1 MLEKTYK
8 TMNSRITPAPVL
20 VADTAELVQNSRKH
34 DSRKSRP
41 FYRRPLAVAAML
53 ALCFVLA
60 TPVLAANVPAI
71 YELMYLVSPQVA
83 QFFVP
88 VQESCEDNGIRM
100 EVVSAYIHG
109 NTAEIYV
116 TLQDLT
122 GDRVDET
129 TDLFDSYSIRR
140 AFDSAA
146 TCQLV
151 GYDEETKTASFLIL
165 ITEWGG
171 HNITGSKLTFSVRE
185 FISRKTSLED
195 VEVSIDLAQVAEA
208 TATQTVR
215 AVGRGGANLSKYTAD
230 LSNSALVPGPSIY
243 TPVLGLDVTAIGYIG
258 GMLHIQLATSEKLT
272 FDNHGYFYLT
282 DKAGKQILYDYSVS
296 FVEGMDSVGRV
307 DYQEFVFDI
316 PQNEIGNYTLFGSFY
331 TSGLNT
337 KGRWQVTF
345 PLAASEER

>member
-8 TMNSRITPAPVL
+8 SMNSRITPAPSL
-20 VADTAELVQNSRKH
+20 ITATAELAQNSRINRRLKT
-34 DSRKSRP
+34 RP

-151 GYDEETKTASFLIL
+151 GYDEETKTASFLLL
-165 ITEWGG
+165 ISEWGG
-171 HNITGSKLTFSVRE
+171 HNITGNKLTFSVRE

-195 VEVSIDLAQVAEA
+195 VEVSINLAEVDEA
-208 TATQTVR
+208 AATQTISV
-215 AVGRGGANLSKYTAD
+215 VGRGGIGLSQSTAD
-230 LSNSALVPGPSIY
+230 LNDLALVPGASIY
-243 TPVLGLDVTAIGYIG
+243 APVSGLDVTAIGYID
-258 GMLHIQLATSEKLT
+258 GMLHIQLATSDKLT
-272 FDNHGYFYLT
+272 LDNHGYFYLV
-282 DKAGKQILYDYSVS
+282 DKTGNSIPYDYSVS
-296 FVEGMDSVGRV
+296 FVEGMDSGSRV

-316 PQNEIGNYTLFGSFY
+316 PQNEIGNYTLFGFFY

-345 PLAASEER
+345 PLR